1 MALDAARLPLA
12 IKVATGTT
20 TAATA
25 YSAYVYVPNQSI
37 LTDFGFVTGTAVTA
51 NATNYVTATVS
62 IAGTT
67 VATVSTNSGTTA
79 STATANSTYLT
90 VQVNAGATT
99 TADTALVRNLGSDN
113 ADGKV
118 AALGYTYR
126 NLRGIRIPE
135 GSTLKVTFTGSG
147 STLTVVDPTII
158 LALREGQN

>member
-1 MALDAARLPLA
+1 MALDAARLPVA
-12 IKVATGTT
+12 VKVATGTT

-67 VATVSTNSGTTA
+67 VATVSTNSGTAA

-126 NLRGIRIPE
+126 NLRGIKIPE

-147 STLTVVDPTII
+147 TTTVADPTII